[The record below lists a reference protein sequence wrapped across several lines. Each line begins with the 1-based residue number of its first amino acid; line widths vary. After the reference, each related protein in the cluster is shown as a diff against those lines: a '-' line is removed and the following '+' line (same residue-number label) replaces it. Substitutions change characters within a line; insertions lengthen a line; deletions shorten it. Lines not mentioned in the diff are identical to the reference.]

1 MVTES
6 DIAEIVSKWTG
17 IPVTRLVASE
27 RDKLLRL
34 AGKKERERGRE
45 REREREEE
53 TEKRKFWEE
62 FFFFLIQSFAP
73 RFFFPSSLPPPPF
86 SHPHSNEKTTPN
98 SKKLSDELHKRVIG
112 QDEAV
117 DVVADAIQRSRAGL
131 SDPNRPIASFMF
143 LGPTGVGKTELAKAL
158 AQQLFNTED
167 AMVRLDMS
175 EYGEKFSTTR
185 LIGSPPG

>member
-1 MVTES
+1 
-6 DIAEIVSKWTG
+6 VSKWTG

-34 AGKKERERGRE
+34 AGEGEKERRE
-45 REREREEE
+45 AFSFPPRCFPPRV
-53 TEKRKFWEE
+53 
-62 FFFFLIQSFAP
+62 FFFSAH
-73 RFFFPSSLPPPPF
+73 FFFPLHVLFDPPP
-86 SHPHSNEKTTPN
+86 
-98 SKKLSDELHKRVIG
+98 KKKNTNHLSDELHKRVIG

>member
-1 MVTES
+1 M
-6 DIAEIVSKWTG
+6 
-17 IPVTRLVASE
+17 
-27 RDKLLRL
+27 
-34 AGKKERERGRE
+34 
-45 REREREEE
+45 
-53 TEKRKFWEE
+53 
-62 FFFFLIQSFAP
+62 FFFFELTFPLIYFLLNRAQ
-73 RFFFPSSLPPPPF
+73 L
-86 SHPHSNEKTTPN
+86 KTTT
-98 SKKLSDELHKRVIG
+98 DELHKRVVG

>member
-1 MVTES
+1 M
-6 DIAEIVSKWTG
+6 
-17 IPVTRLVASE
+17 
-27 RDKLLRL
+27 
-34 AGKKERERGRE
+34 RERKRGE
-45 REREREEE
+45 RR
-53 TEKRKFWEE
+53 FLSLPGVSPLE
-62 FFFFLIQSFAP
+62 FFF
-73 RFFFPSSLPPPPF
+73 SSLFLSPPLPFSPPPP
-86 SHPHSNEKTTPN
+86 P
-98 SKKLSDELHKRVIG
+98 KKKNTNHLSDELHKRVIG

>member
-1 MVTES
+1 M
-6 DIAEIVSKWTG
+6 
-17 IPVTRLVASE
+17 
-27 RDKLLRL
+27 
-34 AGKKERERGRE
+34 GRSFSSF
-45 REREREEE
+45 RC
-53 TEKRKFWEE
+53 
-62 FFFFLIQSFAP
+62 FL
-73 RFFFPSSLPPPPF
+73 SSSPF
-86 SHPHSNEKTTPN
+86 SSPFSLLP
-98 SKKLSDELHKRVIG
+98 KKLQPTLDELHKRVIG

>member
-62 FFFFLIQSFAP
+62 FFFFLLQSFDP

>member
-1 MVTES
+1 MVHEVVTES

-34 AGKKERERGRE
+34 AGEKREK
-45 REREREEE
+45 REE
-53 TEKRKFWEE
+53 
-62 FFFFLIQSFAP
+62 FLGRSF
-73 RFFFPSSLPPPPF
+73 SSFRCFLSSSPF
-86 SHPHSNEKTTPN
+86 SSPFSLLP
-98 SKKLSDELHKRVIG
+98 KKLQPTLDELHKRVIG

>member
-1 MVTES
+1 MN
-6 DIAEIVSKWTG
+6 
-17 IPVTRLVASE
+17 
-27 RDKLLRL
+27 
-34 AGKKERERGRE
+34 
-45 REREREEE
+45 
-53 TEKRKFWEE
+53 
-62 FFFFLIQSFAP
+62 
-73 RFFFPSSLPPPPF
+73 SLFPF
-86 SHPHSNEKTTPN
+86 SLDPPKIPTTTN
-98 SKKLSDELHKRVIG
+98 QTTTDELHKRVVG

>member
-1 MVTES
+1 MFPPS
-6 DIAEIVSKWTG
+6 S
-17 IPVTRLVASE
+17 
-27 RDKLLRL
+27 
-34 AGKKERERGRE
+34 
-45 REREREEE
+45 
-53 TEKRKFWEE
+53 
-62 FFFFLIQSFAP
+62 FFSAH
-73 RFFFPSSLPPPPF
+73 FFFPLPVLFAPPPPQ
-86 SHPHSNEKTTPN
+86 
-98 SKKLSDELHKRVIG
+98 KKNTNHLSDELHKRVIG

>member
-1 MVTES
+1 M
-6 DIAEIVSKWTG
+6 
-17 IPVTRLVASE
+17 
-27 RDKLLRL
+27 
-34 AGKKERERGRE
+34 
-45 REREREEE
+45 
-53 TEKRKFWEE
+53 
-62 FFFFLIQSFAP
+62 
-73 RFFFPSSLPPPPF
+73 PPPP
-86 SHPHSNEKTTPN
+86 PP
-98 SKKLSDELHKRVIG
+98 KKNTNHLSDELHKRVIG